1 MYLFRQAYLTFCFI
15 LWYMVIYLD
24 VIFINHYIVN
34 RILVLWMQVFFCC
47 PASRLKRE
55 AILVLAA
62 LLQIPEELLYLQKT
76 GVVLPLLI
84 ESGIVVIFTYF
95 IFQIHSLFPF
105 LRFLFIYFAGNVLLG
120 GLFAL
125 YHSSSTRSGA
135 AEAFSINSAVFY
147 LLLAVFMLAGEILCS
162 ILSGQRALAVYEAW
176 VDIRLGKQHIKLKGY
191 MDSGNFLRDDL
202 TGQPVVIGAYGS
214 LRKYLSGE
222 QQYILDRYYKEGC
235 LDYEG
240 MCRLYAL
247 GLRTMA
253 CESVGAEKR
262 SLPVLTADEISY
274 VINRKNIRRK
284 KQSIL
289 LSGMPLLQAEGYD
302 LLLHKNL

>member
-1 MYLFRQAYLTFCFI
+1 
-15 LWYMVIYLD
+15 MVIYLD

-34 RILVLWMQVFFCC
+34 RILVLWMQAFFSC
-47 PASRLKRE
+47 PQSRLKRE
-55 AILVLAA
+55 AILVVAA
-62 LLQIPEELLYLQKT
+62 LWQIPEEVLFLQGT

-84 ESGIVVIFTYF
+84 ESGIVVIFAYF
-95 IFQIHSLFPF
+95 LFRIHSLFPF
-105 LRFLFIYFAGNVLLG
+105 LRFLFVYFAGNVMLG
-120 GLFAL
+120 GLFGL
-125 YHSSSTRSGA
+125 YGSCVRHSDA
-135 AEAFSINSAVFY
+135 AGVLGKNSAAFY
-147 LLLAVFMLAGEILCS
+147 PLLLVFMLAGEILCS
-162 ILSGQRALAVYEAW
+162 ILSGQRSLAVYEAW

-202 TGQPVVIGAYGS
+202 TGQPVVIGDYS
-214 LRKYLSGE
+214 SFRKYLSGE

-253 CESVGAEKR
+253 CGSVGAEKR

-289 LSGMPLLQAEGYD
+289 LSGIPLFQAEGYD